1 MEDTRPTIDAQSL
14 IARLE
19 VVRDDM
25 LREEIAHA
33 ATLDRIAPAY
43 RDSAANLLHY
53 LTLRKYDLKD
63 VQNDL
68 SALGLSS
75 VGHSERYTLRNV
87 TNILYILHLLTGA
100 DKKDIEAKGLSLA
113 MDAPKGRRRL
123 FDHANQLFGPEKKQ
137 GHTRIMVTLPS
148 EAATDLEFF
157 QQLLAEEVEIFRIN
171 TSHDGPKEWGAMIS
185 NLRKAE
191 HETGHRALVYMDL
204 AGPKI
209 RTGALPPSVN
219 KKGNVKPGFI
229 LLHENDLLEVVRKEV
244 MGHPAVYGKKDK
256 LKKLPRIST
265 TLPEVFDFVREGDRI
280 YFDDGKIGGRV
291 ERSDGDKWLVR
302 IVRAAEE
309 GSKLRADKGINLPDS
324 DLDLPP
330 LTDFD
335 LETLPFIAEYA
346 DLVGYSFVQREKD
359 VEMLQD
365 HLRKLGRE
373 DIGIILKIETK
384 KAFDHLPGMLFQAM
398 EWPLVGIMVAR
409 GDLAVEL
416 GWTRIAEVQEEIA
429 WICEAAHIPY
439 IWATQILE
447 NQVKTGLATRAE
459 ITDAAAAVQAE
470 CAMLNKGP
478 YIVKGVRT
486 LRSIDRRMQAHHEK
500 KMGSLR
506 PLQVAK
512 RFFKES

>member
-1 MEDTRPTIDAQSL
+1 MDDYRSIIDIQGL
-14 IARLE
+14 ISRLE
-19 VVRDDM
+19 EVRKDM
-25 LREEIAHA
+25 LSEEHEHATILEEIA
-33 ATLDRIAPAY
+33 PSY
-43 RDSAANLLHY
+43 RESAANLMHY
-53 LTLRKYDLKD
+53 LTLRKYDLKE

-87 TNILYILHLLTGA
+87 TNILYILHLLNGVDRA
-100 DKKDIEAKGLSLA
+100 DIEAKGLTLA

-123 FDHANQLFGPEKKQ
+123 FDHANQLFGPEKRQ

-148 EAATDLEFF
+148 ESAGDPEFF
-157 QQLLAEEVEIFRIN
+157 RQLMEEEVEIFRIN
-171 TSHDGPKEWGAMIS
+171 TSHDGPDEWDAMIS

-191 HETGHRALVYMDL
+191 MVTGHKAKVYMDL

-209 RTGALPPSVN
+209 RTGSLPPTVS

-229 LLHENDLLEVVRKEV
+229 LLRENDLLEVVRKEV
-244 MGHPAVYGKKDK
+244 MGHDAVYGKKDK
-256 LKKLPRIST
+256 LKKPARIST

-335 LETLPFIAEYA
+335 LETLPFIARNA
-346 DLVGYSFVQREKD
+346 DMVGYSFVQREKD
-359 VEMLQD
+359 VAMLQD
-365 HLRKLGRE
+365 RLEELGRE

-398 EWPLVGIMVAR
+398 QWPLVGIMVAR

-439 IWATQILE
+439 VWATQILE

-506 PLQVAK
+506 PLQVAR
-512 RFFKES
+512 RFFQER